1 MKFETNKYLTNW
13 ACYYVLQSIAG
24 IYYYYY
30 LFISASW
37 HPALRGN
44 GFVREFGFSLYWAF
58 FPQSLTFLYQFYFQ
72 MLAFSSLLLPT
83 LRYYGLLTSHTLEK
97 ARSPC
102 HIIEVLWLAYY
113 TFFTY
118 ILFYFFFF
126 IFSFWIWFSFGPKC
140 TQKLPKLLKANLIA
154 FFLFFILLFLPPQ
167 LVSISNKALQPREI
181 RQNLQISMIH
191 VDQVIISPAVIS

>member
-13 ACYYVLQSIAG
+13 ACYHVLQSIAG

-58 FPQSLTFLYQFYFQ
+58 FPQSLTFLYQFYCQ

-118 ILFYFFFF
+118 ILFYFFFYFFFLNMIFIWTKVHTEAAKTTKSKLDCIFF
-126 IFSFWIWFSFGPKC
+126 IFHFVVPS
-140 TQKLPKLLKANLIA
+140 TA
-154 FFLFFILLFLPPQ
+154 
-167 LVSISNKALQPREI
+167 VSKYK
-181 RQNLQISMIH
+181 
-191 VDQVIISPAVIS
+191 